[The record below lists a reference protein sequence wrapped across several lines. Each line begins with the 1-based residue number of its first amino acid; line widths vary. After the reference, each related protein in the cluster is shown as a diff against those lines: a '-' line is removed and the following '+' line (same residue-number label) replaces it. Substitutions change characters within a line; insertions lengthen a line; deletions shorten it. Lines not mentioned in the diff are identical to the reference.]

1 MYKPEKDADMIGQ
14 YLKQYLIFQA
24 NVVRKKNLNKY
35 IDGELLPQLLA
46 GAEGRAT
53 QISYAAHGSASTAA
67 YPGARSKHEL
77 FSVERLNAMGNK
89 AQKGQCFHCGFN
101 FSENE
106 CECSHEVDK

>member
-1 MYKPEKDADMIGQ
+1 MIGQ

-24 NVVRKKNLNKY
+24 NVVRKKYLNKY
-35 IDGELLPQLLA
+35 IDGELPPQLLA

-106 CECSHEVDK
+106 CECSHGVDK

>member
-1 MYKPEKDADMIGQ
+1 MIGQ

-53 QISYAAHGSASTAA
+53 QFLMQHLVVLVLLLTLEQEANMSSSQWSG
-67 YPGARSKHEL
+67 
-77 FSVERLNAMGNK
+77 
-89 AQKGQCFHCGFN
+89 
-101 FSENE
+101 
-106 CECSHEVDK
+106 

>member
-1 MYKPEKDADMIGQ
+1 MIGQ
-14 YLKQYLIFQA
+14 YLKQYLSFQE
-24 NVVRKKNLNKY
+24 NVVRKKYLNKY
-35 IDGELLPQLLA
+35 IDGELP
-46 GAEGRAT
+46 T
-53 QISYAAHGSASTAA
+53 QISYEAHGSASTAA

-77 FSVERLNAMGNK
+77 FSVERLNAIGNK